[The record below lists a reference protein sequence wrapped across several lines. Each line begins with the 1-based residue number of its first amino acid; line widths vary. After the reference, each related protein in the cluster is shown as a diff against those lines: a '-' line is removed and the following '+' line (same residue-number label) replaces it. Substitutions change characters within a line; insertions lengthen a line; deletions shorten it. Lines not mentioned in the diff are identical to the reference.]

1 MGLNCF
7 DVVSG
12 TWDGG
17 GENEGHQ
24 GMHAYSEN
32 LNPGYVRRRCLP
44 HIAWRT
50 CDQAIEASALRYR
63 KLAAYL
69 VEGITWQRLRELAT
83 RSVRD
88 GGLNL
93 FKDGS
98 QACKAFF
105 GKSPGA
111 IVDGRPET
119 DLQLLRLLEGKEHN
133 LHKLATK
140 DLEQR
145 DLEAGA
151 RAAILS
157 LASIAEGPARGLREV
172 PISVLLE
179 W

>member
-1 MGLNCF
+1 
-7 DVVSG
+7 
-12 TWDGG
+12 
-17 GENEGHQ
+17 
-24 GMHAYSEN
+24 MHAYFEN

-88 GGLNL
+88 GGLGL

-98 QACKAFF
+98 RACKAFF
-105 GKSPGA
+105 GKSPCA
-111 IVDGRPET
+111 IIDGRPET
-119 DLQLLRLLEGKEHN
+119 DLQLLRLLESKEHN

-140 DLEQR
+140 DLEGR
-145 DLEAGA
+145 DLEAGVG
-151 RAAILS
+151 AAILS
-157 LASIAEGPARGLREV
+157 LAGIQGRIQRR
-172 PISVLLE
+172 VLQDIVVR
-179 W
+179 